1 MSAGVALDVGRLHG
15 LLVLPLAFDGSHGSK
30 LPGVLR
36 SVKEED
42 VVASDVQTTILLVCR
57 ISLSLDGLAEDAVA
71 VVTPEIEVDGMG
83 AHWIEIIGRLEESEL
98 SAVLPAPL
106 AKG

>member
-98 SAVLPAPL
+98 SAILPAPL